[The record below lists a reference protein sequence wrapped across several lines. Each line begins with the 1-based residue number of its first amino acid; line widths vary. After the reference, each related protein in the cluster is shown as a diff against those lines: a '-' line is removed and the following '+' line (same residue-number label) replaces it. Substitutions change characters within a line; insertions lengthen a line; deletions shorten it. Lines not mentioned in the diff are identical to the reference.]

1 MKRLLLAVAAVAG
14 PAMAAPPPASVLGIT
29 LVQNKGGD
37 SLGVPMQIVLL
48 LTLLSI
54 LPAILMSITP
64 FLRITVVLHF
74 LRQALGTQSTPSN
87 QVLVGLALVSLSD
100 CGATRG
106 YAGLPAKLAAAR
118 SGQYHPDGSLGPRV
132 GSDQNVSVALCARKR
147 HSAFYGAFARTC
159 SGHSGRRPG
168 HRADARVCAQ

>member
-1 MKRLLLAVAAVAG
+1 MKRLLFVLPVAAGSAI
-14 PAMAAPPPASVLGIT
+14 AAPPPASVLGIT

-48 LTLLSI
+48 LTLLTI

-87 QVLVGLALVSLSD
+87 QVLVGLALFLSLIVVQPVGTEVYQQSWQPLEAGELLRLRCHCAGVFPPWD
-100 CGATRG
+100 ATTAEVEPR
-106 YAGLPAKLAAAR
+106 AAA
-118 SGQYHPDGSLGPRV
+118 
-132 GSDQNVSVALCARKR
+132 CME
-147 HSAFYGAFARTC
+147 
-159 SGHSGRRPG
+159 
-168 HRADARVCAQ
+168 